1 MKHFSHKDVTY
12 QVDEQ
17 GFLLEPK
24 FWDINFAEG
33 MAKECEIQNL
43 TTEHWDV
50 INFIRE
56 AYAKTGACPTIFAVC
71 TANGLR
77 PREMKK
83 LFPTGYHRGLC
94 RIAGVHY
101 RINTMPFASHLH
113 ERSADLDAL
122 SGGKTYTVD
131 VRGFL
136 VDPDTWDESYAMHRA
151 LEMNIPK
158 GELTEMHWKVIDFLR
173 STYKQKK
180 LIPNIYQLCENC
192 QLDFEEFEKLF
203 SAGYHRGALKI
214 AGLRF
219 AN

>member
-1 MKHFSHKDVTY
+1 MKHFSHNGITY

-17 GFLLEPK
+17 DFLLDPK
-24 FWDINFAEG
+24 LWDINFAEG
-33 MAKECEIQNL
+33 MAKKCEIQGL

-71 TANGLR
+71 TACGLR

-94 RIAGVHY
+94 RISGVHY
-101 RINTMPFASHLH
+101 RIGIMPFEPHRS
-113 ERSADLDAL
+113 ERPTDLEAITDN
-122 SGGKTYTVD
+122 KTYTVD

-136 VDPDTWDESYAMHRA
+136 IDPDTWDESYAMHRA

-158 GELTEMHWKVIDFLR
+158 GQLTERHWQVIDFLR
-173 STYKQKK
+173 SEYKQKK
-180 LIPNIYQLCENC
+180 LIPNIYDVCEHC
-192 QLDFEEFEKLF
+192 GLDFEDFEKLF
-203 SAGYHRGALKI
+203 SSGYHRGALKI

-219 AN
+219 AG